1 MSFFHAL
8 TEETAEHRT
17 AFLSIP
23 LIRHTVQFGASAA
36 LYAKYLAEAYH
47 HVRFTVPLLKQAAGR
62 CGPKDDVYKTALAHY
77 IEDER
82 GHEEWILNDIHAL
95 GQDEQAVRRGHG
107 GLACRVMVSYARFA
121 IDEISPYALL
131 GMIHV
136 LEGMSVALA
145 QGVAQSVAQAIATD
159 SQGTPPDAFSYL
171 TSHGA
176 LDTEHVA
183 FFETL
188 VNTIDGPQTQGVVVQ
203 AAKDF
208 YILFGDVFRTL
219 SPDSNLKQVA
229 L

>member
-1 MSFFHAL
+1 MSFFHTLSA
-8 TEETAEHRT
+8 ETGGARA

-23 LIRHTVQFGASAA
+23 LIRHTAQFGAPAA

-62 CGPKDDVYKTALAHY
+62 CGPADTIYKKALAHY

-82 GHEEWILNDIHAL
+82 GHQEWILNDIRAL
-95 GQDEQAVRRGHG
+95 GRDEQAVRRGHG
-107 GLACRVMVSYARFA
+107 GLACRVMVAYARFA

-131 GMIHV
+131 GMVHV

-145 QGVAQSVAQAIATD
+145 QNVAQSVAQAIAAD
-159 SQGTPPDAFSYL
+159 FQGSPPDAFSYL

-188 VNTIDGPQTQGVVVQ
+188 LDTIDDPQTQGVIVQ
-203 AAKDF
+203 AARDF
-208 YILFGDVFRTL
+208 YILFGDIFRTL
-219 SPDSNLKQVA
+219 SLDANLKQVA